1 MQDPFKELMFRSFKD
16 AMDVAA
22 DYNAWA
28 GEAFDEPMPVQ
39 PNAIPQMAMLLY
51 RSRVQARLGEGS
63 IDFPE
68 VDDRMYD

>member
-22 DYNAWA
+22 DYNEWA
-28 GEAFDEPMPVQ
+28 EEAFDEPMPVQ
-39 PNAIPQMAMLLY
+39 PNAIPQLAMLLY
-51 RSRVQARLGEGS
+51 RSRVRTRLGEGS

>member
-1 MQDPFKELMFRSFKD
+1 
-16 AMDVAA
+16 MDIAA

-39 PNAIPQMAMLLY
+39 PNAIPQLAMLLY

>member
-16 AMDVAA
+16 AMDIAA

-51 RSRVQARLGEGS
+51 RSLVQARLGEGS